1 MVVSEGRAF
10 GVGGACV
17 LSAQS
22 ASEPLNS
29 PVPVRSRILM
39 TTMWCHDQL
48 NLGGFM
54 YSQDQIVSQLTGSK
68 TIAVVGLSPRPERP
82 SHYVA
87 KYLQEQGYRVIPVNP
102 QLDNVLGEKC
112 YPDLKSIPEPVD
124 MVDVF
129 RRSSLVGPI
138 VDDAIEIGAK
148 YVWMQDGVVDEEA
161 AERAES
167 AGLGV
172 IMDN

>member
-1 MVVSEGRAF
+1 MD
-10 GVGGACV
+10 
-17 LSAQS
+17 
-22 ASEPLNS
+22 
-29 PVPVRSRILM
+29 
-39 TTMWCHDQL
+39 THDQEYL
-48 NLGGFM
+48 
-54 YSQDQIVSQLTGSK
+54 QLTNSK

-87 KYLQEQGYRVIPVNP
+87 LYLQEQGYRVIPVNP

-138 VDDAIEIGAK
+138 VDEAIEIGAK
-148 YVWMQDGVVDEEA
+148 YIWMQDGVIDEQA

-167 AGLGV
+167 AGLSV
-172 IMDN
+172 VMNN